1 MVAPVLAAV
10 LASGSLMP
18 QEVIDLPTGDTQLC
32 AAFDERF
39 RIDGLSTVTSV
50 GFDQLGNIRV
60 GDFSPDGGLHV
71 IGANPEGQRL
81 DFGLEGPGPGEF
93 ARATRMVVLADGRSL
108 VPDPA
113 RGAFH
118 VFLPDGEFSHQ
129 VRLGTL
135 GAESLET
142 TFKADRA
149 GGMLLRTRTVQG
161 MTFDSTTLTATTRLT
176 EGPRQVA
183 RVFLDASE
191 AYTEV
196 LTRGWAP
203 TRPTIGA
210 EWNLRGIAEGNATSD
225 GTVTRVALLPLFLW
239 DPIPGGGIAFADSSG
254 YAIKLTGPSGDVVRI
269 LRRALPSRPV
279 TSGVQRAYR
288 RQERDALSALMG
300 DRRSRAADQI
310 LGMLRGIEDMQ
321 RRAIEEMEFASEI
334 PLVDDLISTW
344 DGTIWVRRTPEDG
357 FPFDPLTDPFSAGSA
372 NELQQQQV
380 GREPAPI
387 DVVTTGGKYIGTL
400 PAGEARLPAAFG
412 PGGMAAYIEVDAL
425 DVPVVLVGR
434 LTISPACEQQ

>member
-1 MVAPVLAAV
+1 MVAPVLVSV
-10 LASGSLMP
+10 LAYGSLMP

-60 GDFSPDGGLHV
+60 GDFSPGGGLRV
-71 IGANPEGQRL
+71 IGANPEGERL

-93 ARATRMVVLADGRSL
+93 GRATRLVALADGRTL

-118 VFLPDGEFSHQ
+118 VFLPDGRFSHQ
-129 VRLGTL
+129 VRFGTL
-135 GAESLET
+135 KGESLET
-142 TFKADRA
+142 TFKADRV
-149 GGMLLRTRTVQG
+149 GGMLMRTRTVQG
-161 MTFDSTTLTATTRLT
+161 MTFDSTTLTATNSLV
-176 EGPRQVA
+176 EGPRRVA
-183 RVFLDASE
+183 RVFLDADE

-203 TRPTIGA
+203 PRPTIAA
-210 EWNLRGIAEGNATSD
+210 EWKLGGIAEGRATSD
-225 GTVTRVALLPLFLW
+225 GTVTRVALLPRFLW
-239 DPIPGGGIAFADSSG
+239 DAIPGGGIAFADSSS
-254 YAIKLTGPSGDVVRI
+254 YAIKLTGPSGDVVRV

-288 RQERDALSALMG
+288 RHERDALSALMG

-321 RRAIEEMEFASEI
+321 RRAIEEMEFADQV

-344 DGTIWVRRTPEDG
+344 DGTIWVRRTPDDG

-387 DVVTTGGKYIGTL
+387 DVVTTGGEYIGTL

-412 PGGMAAYIEVDAL
+412 PGGLAAYIEVDDL
-425 DVPVVLVGR
+425 DVPLVLVGR

>member
-183 RVFLDASE
+183 RVFW
-191 AYTEV
+191 
-196 LTRGWAP
+196 TRAKRTP
-203 TRPTIGA
+203 RF
-210 EWNLRGIAEGNATSD
+210 S
-225 GTVTRVALLPLFLW
+225 RV
-239 DPIPGGGIAFADSSG
+239 GGHPHVRQSA
-254 YAIKLTGPSGDVVRI
+254 PSG
-269 LRRALPSRPV
+269 
-279 TSGVQRAYR
+279 T
-288 RQERDALSALMG
+288 
-300 DRRSRAADQI
+300 
-310 LGMLRGIEDMQ
+310 
-321 RRAIEEMEFASEI
+321 
-334 PLVDDLISTW
+334 
-344 DGTIWVRRTPEDG
+344 
-357 FPFDPLTDPFSAGSA
+357 
-372 NELQQQQV
+372 
-380 GREPAPI
+380 
-387 DVVTTGGKYIGTL
+387 
-400 PAGEARLPAAFG
+400 
-412 PGGMAAYIEVDAL
+412 
-425 DVPVVLVGR
+425 
-434 LTISPACEQQ
+434 